1 MGLNHDFLDGD
12 SRVLEKYD
20 KIVDRKFE
28 LPMMM
33 NSSKYLWF
41 MREFYFLSI
50 DLFRNSSEKE

>member
-1 MGLNHDFLDGD
+1 MKLNHAFLDGD

-33 NSSKYLWF
+33 NSSNYLWF
-41 MREFYFLSI
+41 IREFDF
-50 DLFRNSSEKE
+50 